1 MATQEDQLRQIL
13 SQSLSPGAPTR
24 QNAERAL
31 LAAQSSP
38 GHALAILRIVSSSS
52 GIDDLPVRQAAA
64 VHFKNMVKKG
74 WAPSEDDSDAQRYN
88 IPESDR
94 QLIKD
99 NLVSLMCTVPPQLQ
113 SQCSESIALIASSDF
128 PAKWDN
134 LLPDLIA
141 KFTDPNCDVLNGV
154 LLTANSILKRFRYV
168 QRSDALYSDILYV
181 LTRLQEPLT
190 QVFTSIASQLDN
202 PQLANNATELSARLS
217 ALRSINRIFYSLN
230 YQDLPEY
237 FEDHMGEWMEGFAK
251 LLQYKNSILVDE
263 DEEMQPGECWVI
275 DFALSSCCLCP
286 FHCMSIPHSN
296 FCHRDVGPIDNVQ
309 VSVVQNLNLYG
320 SKDEEPF
327 LPYLPQFTSLVWNL
341 LMTVTPHSKHDA
353 LATISIRF
361 LSSLIGKLMHR
372 GLFDGEGTLR
382 EIFGRIVIPNLTIR
396 DIDEERFED
405 DPNEF
410 ILSDMESS
418 DTESRRKC
426 TQELLRAM
434 CRQFEVQTT
443 AICSEHVNQMLSQFA
458 TDKNQWKMKDVAIHL
473 MLGIAIRAESA
484 QFGVSQV
491 NDGVNVMEF
500 FSSHIL
506 TELQE
511 TDMSV
516 RPMVKATCIKFV
528 SIFRNQFTKEQFG
541 ALMPL
546 LIAHLGSRDVVVHTY
561 AAAGEWSRSW

>member
-1 MATQEDQLRQIL
+1 
-13 SQSLSPGAPTR
+13 
-24 QNAERAL
+24 
-31 LAAQSSP
+31 
-38 GHALAILRIVSSSS
+38 
-52 GIDDLPVRQAAA
+52 
-64 VHFKNMVKKG
+64 
-74 WAPSEDDSDAQRYN
+74 
-88 IPESDR
+88 
-94 QLIKD
+94 
-99 NLVSLMCTVPPQLQ
+99 
-113 SQCSESIALIASSDF
+113 
-128 PAKWDN
+128 
-134 LLPDLIA
+134 
-141 KFTDPNCDVLNGV
+141 
-154 LLTANSILKRFRYV
+154 
-168 QRSDALYSDILYV
+168 
-181 LTRLQEPLT
+181 
-190 QVFTSIASQLDN
+190 
-202 PQLANNATELSARLS
+202 
-217 ALRSINRIFYSLN
+217 
-230 YQDLPEY
+230 
-237 FEDHMGEWMEGFAK
+237 
-251 LLQYKNSILVDE
+251 
-263 DEEMQPGECWVI
+263 
-275 DFALSSCCLCP
+275 
-286 FHCMSIPHSN
+286 
-296 FCHRDVGPIDNVQ
+296 
-309 VSVVQNLNLYG
+309 
-320 SKDEEPF
+320 
-327 LPYLPQFTSLVWNL
+327 
-341 LMTVTPHSKHDA
+341 MTVTPHSKHDA

-372 GLFDGEGTLR
+372 GLFDSEGTLR

-434 CRQFEVQTT
+434 CRQFEAQTT
-443 AICSEHVNQMLSQFA
+443 AICSEHVNQMLSQFGA
-458 TDKNQWKMKDVAIHL
+458 DKNQWKMKDVAIHL

-511 TDMSV
+511 TNMSV

-561 AAAGEWSRSW
+561 AAAGECSRCW